1 MSPTE
6 LAPVN
11 ASLIRLSRCDREM
24 ARADLLKQLFRAYR
38 ESDRESFMD
47 VARTIADEE
56 RKKHHSTLANELL
69 RILNNGVVAAAPS
82 LRGTFQPPPRDHEKK
97 APLLEIRHPDRYF
110 RELVL
115 HAGAKEIL
123 VKVMREFRQW
133 DILEANG
140 LRPSHKLL
148 FCGPPGCGKTATAE
162 VIAAELGLPLVYI
175 RFDSVV
181 SSLLGETASNLRKVF
196 EYIHEDTWVVLFD
209 EFDAIGRSRDDA
221 TEHGEIKRVVNSFLQ
236 MLDNFHGRSLLV
248 AATNFEQALDP
259 ALWRR
264 FDEVVRFERPTVAQ
278 IEELLKKKL
287 GHVGNSK
294 VSVKSYLAQ
303 LEGSTFGDIE
313 RIATDVLKSCALEGR
328 TRLQAEDIKR
338 AMENHIFRR
347 QVMQCSV
354 PSEFPR
360 IGTP

>member
-1 MSPTE
+1 
-6 LAPVN
+6 
-11 ASLIRLSRCDREM
+11 M
-24 ARADLLKQLFRAYR
+24 ARADFLKQLFRAYR

-47 VARTIADEE
+47 TARSIADEE
-56 RKKHHSTLANELL
+56 RKKHHPALASELL
-69 RILNNGVVAAAPS
+69 RILNNGVVAATPS
-82 LRGTFQPPPRDHEKK
+82 LRGTFQPPPRDHEKR

-110 RELVL
+110 RDLIL
-115 HAGAKEIL
+115 NAGTKEIL
-123 VKVMREFRQW
+123 LKVMREFRQW

-196 EYIHEDTWVVLFD
+196 EYIHEETWVVLFD

-221 TEHGEIKRVVNSFLQ
+221 TEHGEIKRVVNAFLQ
-236 MLDNFHGRSLLV
+236 MLDNFHGRSLLI

-264 FDEVVRFERPTVAQ
+264 FDEVVRFERPTVGQ
-278 IEELLKKKL
+278 IEELMKKRL
-287 GHVGNSK
+287 IPVMNSK
-294 VSVKSYLAQ
+294 ISTKRYGGQ
-303 LEGSTFGDIE
+303 LEGSTFADVE
-313 RIATDVLKSCALEGR
+313 RIAMDVLKSCALDGK
-328 TRLQAEDIKR
+328 TQLQAEDIKR
-338 AMENHIFRR
+338 AMESHALRM
-347 QVMQCSV
+347 QVMHSSV
-354 PSEFPR
+354 HSEAPR
-360 IGTP
+360 VGSP

>member
-1 MSPTE
+1 
-6 LAPVN
+6 
-11 ASLIRLSRCDREM
+11 M

-56 RKKHHSTLANELL
+56 RKKHHPALANELL

-82 LRGTFQPPPRDHEKK
+82 LRGSFQPPPRDHEKK

-115 HAGAKEIL
+115 HAEAKEIL
-123 VKVMREFRQW
+123 VKVIREFRHW

-162 VIAAELGLPLVYI
+162 IIAAELGLPLVYI

-236 MLDNFHGRSLLV
+236 MLDNFQGRSLLV

-264 FDEVVRFERPTVAQ
+264 FDEVVRFERPTVGQ
-278 IEELLKKKL
+278 IEELLKKRL
-287 GHVGNSK
+287 GHVSNPK
-294 VSVKSYLAQ
+294 VATKRYIAQ
-303 LEGSTFGDIE
+303 LEGSSFGDIE

-328 TRLQAEDIKR
+328 TRLQTEDIKH
-338 AMENHIFRR
+338 AMESHTFRR
-347 QVMQCSV
+347 QVMQNSA
-354 PSEFPR
+354 PSETPR

>member
-1 MSPTE
+1 
-6 LAPVN
+6 
-11 ASLIRLSRCDREM
+11 M

-38 ESDRESFMD
+38 DSDRESFMD

-56 RKKHHSTLANELL
+56 RKKHHPALANELL

-82 LRGTFQPPPRDHEKK
+82 LRGTFQAPPRDHEKK
-97 APLLEIRHPDRYF
+97 APLLEIRHPDRF
-110 RELVL
+110 FGELVL
-115 HAGAKEIL
+115 HPEAKEIVL
-123 VKVMREFRQW
+123 KVMREFQKW
-133 DILEANG
+133 DILEVNG

-162 VIAAELGLPLVYI
+162 VIAAELGLPLVYV

-236 MLDNFHGRSLLV
+236 MLDNFHERSLLI

-264 FDEVVRFERPTVAQ
+264 FDEVVRFERPSVAQ
-278 IEELLKKKL
+278 IEELMKKKL
-287 GHVGNSK
+287 RPVRNAR
-294 VSVKSYLAQ
+294 VSTKRYSTQ
-303 LEGSTFGDIE
+303 LEGSTFGDID
-313 RIATDVLKSCALEGR
+313 RIATDVLKSCALDGR
-328 TRLQAEDIKR
+328 TRLQVQDIKR
-338 AMENHIFRR
+338 AMKSQAFRN
-347 QVMQCSV
+347 QVMRSSAPSDV
-354 PSEFPR
+354 PR
-360 IGTP
+360 VGTP

>member
-1 MSPTE
+1 
-6 LAPVN
+6 
-11 ASLIRLSRCDREM
+11 
-24 ARADLLKQLFRAYR
+24 
-38 ESDRESFMD
+38 MD
-47 VARTIADEE
+47 VARSIADEE
-56 RKKHHSTLANELL
+56 RKKHHPALANELL
-69 RILNNGVVAAAPS
+69 RILNNGVVAATPS
-82 LRGTFQPPPRDHEKK
+82 LRGVFQPPPRDHEKK

-110 RELVL
+110 REMVL
-115 HAGAKEIL
+115 HAGTKEIL
-123 VKVMREFRQW
+123 LRVMREFRQW

-196 EYIHEDTWVVLFD
+196 EYINEDTWVVLFD

-221 TEHGEIKRVVNSFLQ
+221 TEHGEIKRVVNAFLQ

-278 IEELLKKKL
+278 IEELMKKRL
-287 GHVGNSK
+287 NPVRNSK
-294 VSVKSYLAQ
+294 VSTKRYVAQ
-303 LEGSTFGDIE
+303 LERSTFGDIE
-313 RIATDVLKSCALEGR
+313 RITTDVLKSCALDGR
-328 TRLQAEDIKR
+328 TRLQTEDIRR
-338 AMENHIFRR
+338 AVESQALRR
-347 QVMQCSV
+347 QVMQSSI
-354 PSEFPR
+354 PSEVPR
-360 IGTP
+360 VGTP

>member
-1 MSPTE
+1 
-6 LAPVN
+6 
-11 ASLIRLSRCDREM
+11 M

-47 VARTIADEE
+47 VARAIAYEE
-56 RKKHHSTLANELL
+56 RKKHHPTLANELL
-69 RILNNGVVAAAPS
+69 RILNNGVVAAAPN
-82 LRGTFQPPPRDHEKK
+82 LRGSFQPPPRDHEKK

-110 RELVL
+110 GELVL

-123 VKVMREFRQW
+123 VKVIREFRHW

-236 MLDNFHGRSLLV
+236 MLDNFQGRSLLV

-264 FDEVVRFERPTVAQ
+264 FDEVVRFERPTVGQ
-278 IEELLKKKL
+278 IEELLRKRL
-287 GHVGNSK
+287 GHVKNSK
-294 VSVKSYLAQ
+294 VSTKRYVAQ

-313 RIATDVLKSCALEGR
+313 RIATDVLRSCALEGR
-328 TRLQAEDIKR
+328 TRLQTEDIKR
-338 AMENHIFRR
+338 AIESHTFRR
-347 QVMQCSV
+347 QVMQNSV
-354 PSEFPR
+354 PSETPR